1 MTDRGAATAIY
12 ETRHA
17 ANDTLAT
24 HRHHAAYAALVIEG
38 SYVET
43 CSDGPVH
50 CTPGSLVL
58 HPAFHLHGN
67 RFGGRNARVLNLRLG
82 HELGDHKTRVL
93 RVADLRSAR
102 NIFARDPESFSA
114 LLIEASPGEMPQLP
128 HWQRA
133 FVAALSEGD
142 ESIGC
147 IAARVDVSVAHASRA
162 IGKSHGMSPQSL
174 RREFRWQRALGLL
187 GGTQSLASIAA
198 QTGFADQSHFTRTTR
213 AFTGMSPAALRQQ
226 IKSVQD
232 SDLADMAKLR

>member
-1 MTDRGAATAIY
+1 MTDRDSATVFY

-17 ANDTLAT
+17 AHDRLAT
-24 HRHHAAYAALVIEG
+24 HRHHSAYAALVIEG

-50 CTPGSLVL
+50 CTSGSLLL
-58 HPAFHLHGN
+58 HPVFHLHGN

-82 HELGDHKTRVL
+82 HELDAYKTRVL

-102 NIFARDPESFSA
+102 NIFARDPESFYA
-114 LLIEASPGEMPQLP
+114 LLTEASLGEMPKLP
-128 HWQRA
+128 QWQRA

-162 IGKSHGMSPQSL
+162 VCKSHGMSPQSL

-187 GGTQSLASIAA
+187 RGTQSLASIAA

-213 AFTGMSPAALRQQ
+213 ACTGVSPATLRQQ
-226 IKSVQD
+226 IKCVQD
-232 SDLADMAKLR
+232 SDLADMAK